1 VKIGGG
7 GWLLPACLQST
18 LVGKGMT
25 MMDWRS
31 WGVLLAGVICFGSF
45 SWAVKFHFQKSGES
59 PRGMQA
65 VSVLSV
71 VAFAWFICGLVTRPG
86 GYRVVPFGLC
96 ALSLL
101 LFWWCILHTRST
113 PFTLA
118 FSLDLPA
125 FLDSQ
130 GPYRVARHP
139 FYLSYLLF
147 WVATALAV
155 PGALSWVAPVVMS
168 ALYTLAATR
177 EEAKFANGVLDGQYR
192 AYRTQTGMFFP
203 LLMGLRRREGQA

>member
-1 VKIGGG
+1 
-7 GWLLPACLQST
+7 
-18 LVGKGMT
+18 

-31 WGVLLAGVICFGSF
+31 WGMLLAGLVCFGSF
-45 SWAVKFHFQKSGES
+45 SWAVRFHFRKSGES
-59 PRGMQA
+59 PHGMQA
-65 VSVLSV
+65 VSIFSV
-71 VAFAWFICGLVTRPG
+71 VAFAWFTYGLGTRPG
-86 GYRVVPFGLC
+86 GYRLMPLALC

-101 LFWWCILHTRST
+101 LFWWCVLHTRPK

-125 FLDSQ
+125 FLDTG
-130 GPYRVARHP
+130 GPYRMARHP

-155 PGALSWVAPVVMS
+155 PGALSWVAPVVMG

-177 EEAKFANGVLDGQYR
+177 EEAKFASGALDGEYR
-192 AYRTQTGMFFP
+192 AYRLQTGMFFP
-203 LLMGLRRREGQA
+203 LPMGLRRREGQA

>member
-1 VKIGGG
+1 
-7 GWLLPACLQST
+7 
-18 LVGKGMT
+18 

-31 WGVLLAGVICFGSF
+31 WGMLLTAFVCFGSF
-45 SWAVKFHFQKSGES
+45 SWAVEFHFQKFGES

-65 VSVLSV
+65 VSILSI
-71 VAFAWFICGLVTRPG
+71 VAFAWFVYGLVTRPG
-86 GYRVVPFGLC
+86 GYRVMPFGLC

-101 LFWWCILHTRST
+101 LFWWCIRHTRPK

-125 FLDSQ
+125 FLDTQ
-130 GPYRVARHP
+130 GPYRMARHP

-155 PGALSWVAPVVMS
+155 PGALSWLTPAVMG

-177 EEAKFANGVLDGQYR
+177 EEAKFANSALDGKYQ
-192 AYRTQTGMFFP
+192 AYRLRTGMFFP
-203 LLMGLRRREGQA
+203 LLTGLWRKAGRA

>member
-1 VKIGGG
+1 
-7 GWLLPACLQST
+7 
-18 LVGKGMT
+18 

-31 WGVLLAGVICFGSF
+31 WGVLLTGLVCFGSF
-45 SWAVKFHFQKSGES
+45 SWAVRFHFRTPGES
-59 PRGMQA
+59 PRGMEA

-71 VAFAWFICGLVTRPG
+71 VAFAWFNYGLVTRPG
-86 GYRVVPFGLC
+86 GYRVLPFALC

-101 LFWWCILHTRST
+101 LFWWCILHTRPKLLT
-113 PFTLA
+113 VA

-125 FLDSQ
+125 FLDTG

-155 PGALSWVAPVVMS
+155 PGAMSWIAPVVMG
-168 ALYTLAATR
+168 ALYTLAATK
-177 EEAKFANGVLDGQYR
+177 EEAKFASGALGRKYQ
-192 AYRTQTGMFFP
+192 AYRLQTGMFFP
-203 LLMGLRRREGQA
+203 LFMGLRRREGRA

>member
-1 VKIGGG
+1 M
-7 GWLLPACLQST
+7 A
-18 LVGKGMT
+18 

-31 WGVLLAGVICFGSF
+31 WGMLLAGFVCFGSF
-45 SWAVKFHFQKSGES
+45 SWAVEFHFRKSDEN

-71 VAFAWFICGLVTRPG
+71 VAFSWFVYGLGTRPG

-101 LFWWCILHTRST
+101 LFWWCILHTGPK

-125 FLDSQ
+125 FLDTK

-155 PGALSWVAPVVMS
+155 PGALSWVAPVIMG
-168 ALYTLAATR
+168 ALYSLAATR
-177 EEAKFANGVLDGQYR
+177 EEAKFANGVLNGEYQ

-203 LLMGLRRREGQA
+203 LLTGLRRREGPA

>member
-1 VKIGGG
+1 VKVGCG
-7 GWLLPACLQST
+7 GWLLPACFQST
-18 LVGKGMT
+18 LVGKDKA

-31 WGVLLAGVICFGSF
+31 WVVLLAGVACFGSF
-45 SWAVKFHFQKSGES
+45 TWAVRFHFQKSGES

-71 VAFAWFICGLVTRPG
+71 VAFAWFIYGLGTRPG
-86 GYRVVPFGLC
+86 GYQLMPFGLC

-101 LFWWCILHTRST
+101 LFWWCILHTRPK

-118 FSLDLPA
+118 FSQDLPA
-125 FLDSQ
+125 FLDTQ

-155 PGALSWVAPVVMS
+155 PGALSWVAPVIMG

-177 EEAKFANGVLDGQYR
+177 EEAKFANCALHREYQ
-192 AYRTQTGMFFP
+192 AYRLQTGMFFP
-203 LLMGLRRREGQA
+203 LLMGLRRKEDQA